1 MCSHLCQGQP
11 GEASPAHALP
21 SPSRVY
27 LCPCLLLWAGRQA
40 RGGAGHM
47 LALPSFS
54 DPSWEER
61 SWGGLLSSRAGRPLR
76 PNLVGSPFSHSA
88 VRPPTDAGVSDRV
101 VMDSSRVSW
110 LPTIACAVGL
120 LKHRR
125 RGHEEV
131 AGRGPWSWQPHVL
144 HRMSPTLGVP
154 GGAGPDHLLHRRL
167 QRLHLR
173 LWPDRGWQDV
183 HDGGGCPLHGA
194 GVQSEDPPPLPP
206 CCASLRLHGHLGAG
220 PHVTLLAVRHKP
232 NMVPVGIG
240 AGEVCWQQLLA
251 SEGSWPGLRVQGRSL
266 RESLRTGLILLKHI
280 YWAAPVWHSM

>member
-47 LALPSFS
+47 LALPSFA

-120 LKHRR
+120 LKHRG

-131 AGRGPWSWQPHVL
+131 AGRGPWSWQPHAL
-144 HRMSPTLGVP
+144 HRMSPP
-154 GGAGPDHLLHRRL
+154 PRCSRRC
-167 QRLHLR
+167 R
-173 LWPDRGWQDV
+173 P
-183 HDGGGCPLHGA
+183 
-194 GVQSEDPPPLPP
+194 
-206 CCASLRLHGHLGAG
+206 
-220 PHVTLLAVRHKP
+220 
-232 NMVPVGIG
+232 
-240 AGEVCWQQLLA
+240 
-251 SEGSWPGLRVQGRSL
+251 
-266 RESLRTGLILLKHI
+266 
-280 YWAAPVWHSM
+280 